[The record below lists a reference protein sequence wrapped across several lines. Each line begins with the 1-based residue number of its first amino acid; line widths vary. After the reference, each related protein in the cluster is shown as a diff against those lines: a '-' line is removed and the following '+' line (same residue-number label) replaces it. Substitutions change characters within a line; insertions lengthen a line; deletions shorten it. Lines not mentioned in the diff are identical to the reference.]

1 MKKIKI
7 LFLIGLVIFTMSCK
21 FNEEEKKEEDNSGE
35 MYKNYKID
43 ENTLKSANLPIVYVQ
58 TEDNVKILDKEN
70 WINATFSISN
80 KDEWNMEET
89 EITIKGRGNSTW
101 KQSKRPY
108 NIKFSKKQSLCGMP
122 KGKRW
127 VLIANYLDNSFMKNH
142 IAFYM
147 ARSIGMDY
155 TVRGEFVNLV
165 LNGNYV
171 GLYWLGESI
180 KVDKNRVNI
189 DEENEYFIE
198 MDNWYD
204 ETWKFH
210 SAYKNLPYMIKNDDF
225 MTDEKLE
232 YLKNRVS
239 KMESVLYGKSFTK
252 TDDYKNYIDLDS
264 FAQFYVIN
272 EIMYNK
278 ELHYIHSCYFTL
290 KSDGILRASSVWDF
304 DCGGYNS
311 SNKIVLKNTLYYDA
325 LFKLPIFNT
334 KVNDY
339 IEKLNISDIS
349 DEISSIKSY
358 IEPSVKLDEK
368 RWGKHKNSV
377 GEQKNN
383 FDEYVE
389 YLEKC
394 ITDRLDYMK
403 HNPF

>member
-21 FNEEEKKEEDNSGE
+21 FNEEEDNSSE
-35 MYKNYKID
+35 MYRNYKVS
-43 ENTLKSANLPIVYVQ
+43 ENILVSANLPIVYVQ
-58 TEDNVKILDKEN
+58 TEDNTKILDKEN
-70 WINATFSISN
+70 WINATFSILN
-80 KDEWNMEET
+80 KDEWNMDET
-89 EITIKGRGNSTW
+89 EITIKGRGNTTW
-101 KQSKRPY
+101 NRPKRPY
-108 NIKFSKKQSLCGMP
+108 AIKFSKKQSVCGMP

-127 VLIANYLDNSFMKNH
+127 VLIANYMDNSFMKNYM
-142 IAFYM
+142 AFYM
-147 ARSIGMDY
+147 AEKIGMEY

-171 GLYWLGESI
+171 GLYWLGEAI

-189 DEENEYFIE
+189 DEENEYLIE

-210 SAYKNLPYMIKNDDF
+210 SAYKKLPYMVKNDDF
-225 MTDEKLE
+225 MTEEKLE
-232 YLKNRVS
+232 YLKNHVAE
-239 KMESVLYGKSFTK
+239 MESVLYNESSTLADIEK
-252 TDDYKNYIDLDS
+252 YIDLNS
-264 FAQFYVIN
+264 FAQFYVVN
-272 EIMYNK
+272 EIMANQ
-278 ELHYIHSCYFTL
+278 ELKNPKSCYFTL
-290 KSDGILRASSVWDF
+290 KTDNILRASTVWDF
-304 DCGGYNS
+304 DWAGHNPS
-311 SNKIVLKNTLYYDA
+311 HNFLDKTIYYDT
-325 LFKLPIFNT
+325 LFKYPTFRN
-334 KVNDY
+334 KVNLYASMLSSADFVKEINSLKEY
-339 IEKLNISDIS
+339 IN
-349 DEISSIKSY
+349 
-358 IEPSVKLDEK
+358 PSVKLDEK

>member
-35 MYKNYKID
+35 MYKNDKID
-43 ENTLKSANLPIVYVQ
+43 ENTLKSVNLTIVYVQ
-58 TEDNVKILDKEN
+58 NEDNVKILDKEN

-101 KQSKRPY
+101 GQPKRPY
-108 NIKFSKKQSLCGMP
+108 AIKFSKKQSVCGMP

-127 VLIANYLDNSFMKNH
+127 VLIANYMDNSFMKNYM
-142 IAFYM
+142 AFYM
-147 ARSIGMDY
+147 AEKIGMEY

-171 GLYWLGESI
+171 GLYWLGEAI

-189 DEENEYFIE
+189 DEENEYLIE

-210 SAYKNLPYMIKNDDF
+210 SAYKKLPYMIKNDDF
-225 MTDEKLE
+225 MTEEKLE
-232 YLKNRVS
+232 YLKNHVAE
-239 KMESVLYGKSFTK
+239 MESVLYNESSTLADIEK
-252 TDDYKNYIDLDS
+252 YVDLNS
-264 FAQFYVIN
+264 FAQFYVVN
-272 EIMYNK
+272 EIMANR
-278 ELHYIHSCYFTL
+278 ELKHPKSCYFTL
-290 KSDGILRASSVWDF
+290 KSDEILRASTVWDF
-304 DCGGYNS
+304 DWAGYNPS
-311 SNKIVLKNTLYYDA
+311 HNFLDKTIYYDT
-325 LFKLPIFNT
+325 LFKYPTFRN
-334 KVNDY
+334 KVNLYASMLSSADFVKEINSLKEY
-339 IEKLNISDIS
+339 IN
-349 DEISSIKSY
+349 
-358 IEPSVKLDEK
+358 PSVKLDK
-368 RWGKHKNSV
+368 DRWGKRNNPV
-377 GEQKNN
+377 GEKRNN

-389 YLEKC
+389 YFKDC
-394 ITDRLDYMK
+394 ITNRLDYMK